1 MLENKVKQEGRGETD
16 SCIIKSIIRGSLQV
30 NTLEKKELGCA
41 LAEGRPEEILPLRK
55 YDNVMSV
62 SPSARMQ
69 SVLSDMHTNTHRE
82 RRTHTHTFGS
92 VLAREVFAAG

>member
-82 RRTHTHTFGS
+82 THTHTFGS

>member
-1 MLENKVKQEGRGETD
+1 MKQEGRGETD

-30 NTLEKKELGCA
+30 NTLEKKELGSA
-41 LAEGRPEEILPLRK
+41 LAEERPEEILPLRK

-69 SVLSDMHTNTHRE
+69 SVLSDMHAN
-82 RRTHTHTFGS
+82 THTHIWECFGS
-92 VLAREVFAAG
+92 

>member
-82 RRTHTHTFGS
+82 RRTHTHTHIWECFGS
-92 VLAREVFAAG
+92 